1 MIKYKFEQEDLDKC
15 KKFSEEVD
23 TSFYAT
29 RNQFN
34 SEKRVKDSYIG
45 KLGEIAV
52 YQILKNQIKDIT
64 EPDFKIYKAKEKS
77 WDFDLK
83 GEGMNLHIKTQDL
96 KVGEK
101 YGVSWI
107 FQFGDGK
114 SRSYDKE
121 IFDRISPSQYVAF
134 VSLDLVESE
143 ATVRA
148 MVSLDFLHEKK
159 IWAAPKLDKLKIAN
173 KVAVYLKDLEK
184 YPEELDA
191 LKIQQNEQE

>member
-1 MIKYKFEQEDLDKC
+1 MIKYKFEQEEIDKC

-34 SEKRVKDSYIG
+34 SEKRIKDSYIG
-45 KLGEIAV
+45 KLGEVAV
-52 YQILKNQIKDIT
+52 YQILKNKIKDIT

-83 GEGMNLHIKTQDL
+83 STDINLHVKTQDL

-121 IFDRISPSQYVAF
+121 IFDRTSPNQYVAF
-134 VSLDLVESE
+134 VSLDLTTLE

-148 MVSLDFLHEKK
+148 MVTLDFLHDKK

-173 KVAVYLKDLEK
+173 KLAVYLKDLEK
-184 YPEELDA
+184 YPEELNIF
-191 LKIQQNEQE
+191 KIQQNEQE